1 MPSRNAISRHRVK
14 FRSDTGDIKR
24 RYGPS
29 LATSATEDADELFD
43 DLFLL

>member
-1 MPSRNAISRHRVK
+1 MPRRNAISRHRVK

-29 LATSATEDADELFD
+29 LASAPEDTDELFD
-43 DLFLL
+43 DLCLL